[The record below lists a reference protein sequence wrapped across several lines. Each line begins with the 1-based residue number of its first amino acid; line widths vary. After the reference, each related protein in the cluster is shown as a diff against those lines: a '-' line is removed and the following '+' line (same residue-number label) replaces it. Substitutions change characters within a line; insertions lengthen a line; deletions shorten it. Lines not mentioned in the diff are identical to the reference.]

1 MIKALKDLK
10 WIIGVSIACITLCIL
25 TFFTFINQGFIELN
39 ESNLQTL
46 LLIDILLVSVFF
58 FLIISK
64 ILKIIRERRRKPV
77 GFRAVKN
84 YNRNITECDYP
95 VNRRQVVYI

>member
-46 LLIDILLVSVFF
+46 LLIDILLVSVFPC
-58 FLIISK
+58 K
-64 ILKIIRERRRKPV
+64 
-77 GFRAVKN
+77 
-84 YNRNITECDYP
+84 Y
-95 VNRRQVVYI
+95 

>member
-58 FLIISK
+58 FLVISK
-64 ILKIIRERRRKPV
+64 ILKIIRERRRKQIGSETSSKYVLFFQCQRCCPLYL
-77 GFRAVKN
+77 F
-84 YNRNITECDYP
+84 
-95 VNRRQVVYI
+95 QFFL